1 MEYGQY
7 PELAPQEAS
16 CGNCAKGYN
25 GKNCCPASGRI
36 GKCAAYEQLTET
48 DKPAPPE
55 QIKPLASSE
64 KFSALVP
71 SLVPEDIA
79 VLAARILQTWDFRL
93 GDGTFDKYA
102 IVNRRNPALK
112 ASFERFHARAAEILG
127 HPLAEDPGYALW
139 SLMMLSSGT
148 RKEYARY
155 CDKAQLQHEMSKRK
169 GPPAAGTAR

>member
-7 PELAPQEAS
+7 PELAPREAS

-25 GKNCCPASGRI
+25 GKNCCPVTGKVA
-36 GKCAAYEQLTET
+36 KCAAYERLKEA
-48 DKPAPPE
+48 DKPTPPE
-55 QIKPLASSE
+55 QIKLPVSLK

-79 VLAARILQTWDFRL
+79 VLAARILQTWEFQL

-112 ASFERFHARAAEILG
+112 ASFDRFHARAAEILG
-127 HPLAEDPGYALW
+127 HPLAEDPEYVLW
-139 SLMMLSSGT
+139 SLMMLGAGA
-148 RKEYARY
+148 RKEYACY
-155 CDKAQLQHEMSKRK
+155 CDRAQLQHEMSKK
-169 GPPAAGTAR
+169 AGGTNETK